1 MTEDEAKKKWC
12 PELAKRNAAEL
23 VAAIIEKSFYEPQP
37 DNCIGSQCMM
47 WRYINPSYVKGTEE
61 DKKLSGYCGLG
72 GKP

>member
-1 MTEDEAKKKWC
+1 MTEDEAKEKWC
-12 PELAKRNAAEL
+12 PMARIGYSPQGEL
-23 VAAIIEKSFYEPQP
+23 F
-37 DNCIGSQCMM
+37 DNRQYNFATTQCIASTCMM